1 MDGYDESIIDQITP
15 NTGDYRGSD
24 RSRSD
29 DQNNSYLNEDFKQGN
44 DNNPNFK
51 IYTHFGI
58 FKGDKGS
65 VKAMIVMGNEQKTII
80 SVSMLEP
87 ATKAEK
93 KDPMLIEFP
102 FSYTWWKPRTNN
114 PFGDR
119 ISTYISDVQRI
130 KAEIANLRLDKS
142 KAELYPMYLYNT
154 RLIKN
159 KEDLNFGFN
168 KLIATNP
175 LEGESLNNAVT
186 PIQHDYRADN
196 SYLIDDSLDRQI
208 EASTSVGKITQ

>member
-1 MDGYDESIIDQITP
+1 
-15 NTGDYRGSD
+15 
-24 RSRSD
+24 
-29 DQNNSYLNEDFKQGN
+29 
-44 DNNPNFK
+44 
-51 IYTHFGI
+51 
-58 FKGDKGS
+58 
-65 VKAMIVMGNEQKTII
+65 
-80 SVSMLEP
+80 
-87 ATKAEK
+87 
-93 KDPMLIEFP
+93 MLIPFP
-102 FSYTWWKPRTNN
+102 FAYTWWKPRTNN

-119 ISTYISDVQRI
+119 IATYVTDVQRV

-175 LEGESLNNAVT
+175 LEGESLSNAVT

-196 SYLIDDSLDRQI
+196 SYLIDESLDRQT
-208 EASTSVGKITQ
+208 EASTSIGKISQ